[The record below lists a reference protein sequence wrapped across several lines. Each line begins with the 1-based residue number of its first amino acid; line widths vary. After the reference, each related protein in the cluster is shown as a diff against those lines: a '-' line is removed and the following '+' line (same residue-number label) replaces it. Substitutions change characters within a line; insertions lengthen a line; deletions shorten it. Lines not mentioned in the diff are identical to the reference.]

1 MTALTVLLV
10 EDDLPQARLVRELL
24 AGARHA
30 SAPEFAVEHV
40 TRLGAALDRARE
52 GGIDVILLDLS
63 LPDEQGLAG
72 VKRLRAAVPH
82 VPIVVMSGN
91 SDESLAIK
99 GVREG
104 ARNYLIKGQVDR
116 DLLARTLRDAIERQ
130 RVEDDLAYLAYH
142 DPLTRLPN
150 RALFADRLAQ
160 ALAQAGR
167 YGQRVALLFLDLDG
181 FKRVNDALGHE
192 AGDEL
197 LREVGRR
204 LARCTRESDTVAR
217 LSGDEF
223 TVILPDIGAR
233 EDAAAVARKIIE
245 AIGARM
251 SVKESGRDAVVTVS
265 IGVSVYPD
273 DGHDAAALIRAA
285 GNAMYRSKREGK
297 DNYAFASATEPAVEP
312 AGEPGDA
319 DNVIALPL
327 RGFE

>member
-24 AGARHA
+24 AGARHVP
-30 SAPEFAVEHV
+30 APGFAVEHV
-40 TRLGAALDRARE
+40 TRLGAALERARA

-91 SDESLAIK
+91 SDEALAIK

-104 ARNYLIKGQVDR
+104 ARNYLIKGQVDG

-204 LARCTRESDTVAR
+204 LARCTRESDMVAR

-251 SVKESGRDAVVTVS
+251 PLKESGRDAVVTVS

-297 DNYAFASATEPAVEP
+297 DNYAFASAPEPAVEP
-312 AGEPGDA
+312 AGEPRDVS
-319 DNVIALPL
+319 NVIALPI
-327 RGFE
+327 RKN

>member
-10 EDDLPQARLVRELL
+10 EDDLLQPRLMHDLL
-24 AGARHA
+24 AAA
-30 SAPEFAVEHV
+30 AAPSFAVEHV
-40 TRLGAALDRARE
+40 TRLGAALNRARL

-63 LPDEQGLAG
+63 LPDEQGLTG

-91 SDESLAIK
+91 ADELLAIK

-104 ARNYLIKGQVDR
+104 AQNYLVKGTVDG
-116 DLLARTLRDAIERQ
+116 DLLARTLHYAIERQ

-142 DPLTRLPN
+142 DSLTRLPN
-150 RALFADRLAQ
+150 RALFADRLAHT
-160 ALAQAGR
+160 LAQAGR

-181 FKRVNDALGHE
+181 FKQVNDVLGHE

-233 EDAAAVARKIIE
+233 EAAAVVARKIIE
-245 AIGARM
+245 AIGARIP
-251 SVKESGRDAVVTVS
+251 VKGSGREAMVTAN

-273 DGHDAAALIRAA
+273 DSHAAAALIRAA
-285 GNAMYRSKREGK
+285 DDAMYRSKREGK
-297 DNYAFASATEPAVEP
+297 NTYTFASEPEP
-312 AGEPGDA
+312 EFDSEPEDAG
-319 DNVIALPL
+319 NVVALPI
-327 RGFE
+327 RRRE

>member
-10 EDDLPQARLVRELL
+10 EDDLPQARRVRELL
-24 AGARHA
+24 ADA
-30 SAPEFAVEHV
+30 SPAPTPGFTVEHV

-63 LPDEQGLAG
+63 LPDEQGLTG

-82 VPIVVMSGN
+82 TPIVVMSGN
-91 SDESLAIK
+91 ADESLAIK

-104 ARNYLIKGQVDR
+104 ARNYLLKGRVDG

-150 RALFADRLAQ
+150 RALFADRLAH

-181 FKRVNDALGHE
+181 FKQVNDTLGHE

-223 TVILPDIGAR
+223 MVILPDIGAR
-233 EDAAAVARKIIE
+233 EAAAVVARKIIE
-245 AIGARM
+245 AIGARIP
-251 SVKESGRDAVVTVS
+251 VKGSGRDAMVTAS
-265 IGVSVYPD
+265 IGISVYPD
-273 DGHDAAALIRAA
+273 DGHDDAVLIRAA
-285 GNAMYRSKREGK
+285 DGAMYHSKREGK
-297 DNYAFASATEPAVEP
+297 NNYAFAS
-312 AGEPGDA
+312 EPGPEFDSEPE
-319 DNVIALPL
+319 DVGNVVALPI
-327 RGFE
+327 RRRE